1 MSSCASAAG
10 SRVCKARSSTR
21 AYSVHACCCCCR
33 AAAATVGS
41 SVERWTR
48 FGWRLSASSPSCRL
62 RAPVGFVIDMYL
74 PCGFL
79 ERKRGLRAGVASYPS
94 GSRGKAWP
102 TFSTAWP
109 LANEAR
115 RLVAAPFG
123 REEVRDG
130 PVDRRVLLG
139 RGGSRMHRRS
149 GLRRAPCW
157 QRKAKKQA
165 GVLECTNAVPPHLR
179 RGVFRVQGMA
189 STRGGLFFSFWP
201 CASLRNRHEGIITAS
216 TLRGKPMFWRPYR
229 CTTPGCWPRSIRKQ
243 RFYLIALAATVP
255 RCTVEYTLKCVQQAP
270 AAWLAGMRRDASGPS
285 GL

>member
-74 PCGFL
+74 PCSFL

-102 TFSTAWP
+102 TFSTARP

-139 RGGSRMHRRS
+139 RGGSRMHRRPAPS
-149 GLRRAPCW
+149 RAVLAA
-157 QRKAKKQA
+157 RKTKRMRY
-165 GVLECTNAVPPHLR
+165 CTNAVPPHLR
-179 RGVFRVQGMA
+179 RDVFRVQA
-189 STRGGLFFSFWP
+189 VWPPRVAVLFQFL
-201 CASLRNRHEGIITAS
+201 AV
-216 TLRGKPMFWRPYR
+216 
-229 CTTPGCWPRSIRKQ
+229 
-243 RFYLIALAATVP
+243 RF
-255 RCTVEYTLKCVQQAP
+255 
-270 AAWLAGMRRDASGPS
+270 
-285 GL
+285 

>member
-74 PCGFL
+74 PCSFL

-149 GLRRAPCW
+149 GSVARRVGSE
-157 QRKAKKQA
+157 KKQE
-165 GVLECTNAVPPHLR
+165 GMLDRTNAVPPHLR
-179 RGVFRVQGMA
+179 RGVFRVQA
-189 STRGGLFFSFWP
+189 VWPPRVAVLFFSFWP
-201 CASLRNRHEGIITAS
+201 CASLRNRHGNYNSEHSPREADVLATLPMYDPGLLAS
-216 TLRGKPMFWRPYR
+216 
-229 CTTPGCWPRSIRKQ
+229 
-243 RFYLIALAATVP
+243 
-255 RCTVEYTLKCVQQAP
+255 
-270 AAWLAGMRRDASGPS
+270 
-285 GL
+285 